1 MKQKRKWMVFVFLFT
16 AFALLGCS
24 KEVDHKQQF
33 TNLTRQGFRLQC
45 EYEND
50 TKSYCT
56 IMNSGGSYIQY
67 DFQAVDTLSYEI
79 QSIQYVDST
88 IGSDKAYRISY
99 PEHEKEASQEDTA
112 KLQDSFDQFIE
123 KLDMDIED
131 LDAFMLWHRE
141 NYPIEDVEYK

>member
-1 MKQKRKWMVFVFLFT
+1 MKQKRKWIAFVFLFI

-33 TNLTRQGFRLQC
+33 TNLTRQGFRFQC

-50 TKSYCT
+50 TMSYCT
-56 IMNSGGSYIQY
+56 ISNSGGSYIRY
-67 DFQAVDTLSYEI
+67 DFQAIDTSSYEI

-88 IGSDKAYRISY
+88 IGSDKPYHISY
-99 PEHEKEASQEDTA
+99 PEHKKEASQEEA
-112 KLQDSFDQFIE
+112 AQLQDSFDQFIE
-123 KLDMDIED
+123 KLDMDIEE

-141 NYPIEDVEYK
+141 NYPIENVEYK